1 MGMGR
6 VHLQHQDQ
14 QQFLLQLFKEIRHSH
29 VDLMSLTLSANPK
42 VSEIF
47 GGASPLLSFLEEGI
61 PLPSPGG
68 SPRLASGFTPG
79 SFLIT
84 ASVLRLKHV
93 WDFTCAL

>member
-29 VDLMSLTLSANPK
+29 VDLMSLALSANPK

-61 PLPSPGG
+61 PLPSPGCFG
-68 SPRLASGFTPG
+68 VGLLPITPSASLVPSDLF
-79 SFLIT
+79 
-84 ASVLRLKHV
+84 
-93 WDFTCAL
+93 

>member
-1 MGMGR
+1 MGR

-68 SPRLASGFTPG
+68 FGVGLLPITRSASLAPSDLFR
-79 SFLIT
+79 S
-84 ASVLRLKHV
+84 LK
-93 WDFTCAL
+93 

>member
-29 VDLMSLTLSANPK
+29 VDLMSLALSANPK

-47 GGASPLLSFLEEGI
+47 GESSTKEGEWSLED
-61 PLPSPGG
+61 
-68 SPRLASGFTPG
+68 
-79 SFLIT
+79 
-84 ASVLRLKHV
+84 V
-93 WDFTCAL
+93 